1 MREAVTQGGVMPT
14 ARDIERYRQNWQD
27 EIDSAAR
34 YRGMAE
40 GEGRSGMAT
49 VYRDLAGM
57 EEKHAAF
64 WERRLADACAPAGPR
79 RIGWRTP
86 VLPRLAR
93 HLWAGLVVPTS
104 AAWAARGRQA
114 CRR

>member
-64 WERRLADACAPAGPR
+64 WERRLADGGAPAGPR
-79 RIGWRTP
+79 GVGGGTRGP
-86 VLPRLAR
+86 AR
-93 HLWAGLVVPTS
+93 VARNFRAG
-104 AAWAARGRQA
+104 
-114 CRR
+114 